1 MENSWNATK
10 PLVNCEINLIL
21 TWFTNCFIVNAPAE
35 NELPTFTITDT
46 KLYVPTDTLSTRDSA
61 KLLQQLKSGFKKIIN
76 WKKYQSKVIVQEQN
90 RYLDYLTDPG
100 FLGVNRLSL
109 NISFLTYT
117 SLASYKRYYL
127 PKVKIK
133 DYHVIIDRQKIFD
146 QPVKN
151 NLQTYA
157 NIRKISTGKGDDYTT
172 ICLLDYPYFKNYYKM
187 IAIDLSKQQE
197 LDADPKAI
205 QQINFTGNLN
215 WNGNKKPF

>member
-1 MENSWNATK
+1 MENSWNAIK

-46 KLYVPTDTLSTRDSA
+46 KLYVPTDTLSTQDSA

-76 WKKYQSKVIVQEQN
+76 WNKYQSKVIVQEQN

-100 FLGVNRLSL
+100 FLGVYSL

-133 DYHVIIDRQKIFD
+133 DYHVIIDRQKNFRSASKK
-146 QPVKN
+146 QF
-151 NLQTYA
+151 T
-157 NIRKISTGKGDDYTT
+157 NI
-172 ICLLDYPYFKNYYKM
+172 C
-187 IAIDLSKQQE
+187 
-197 LDADPKAI
+197 
-205 QQINFTGNLN
+205 
-215 WNGNKKPF
+215 